1 MNAIRML
8 ILALTLCIGFC
19 LATQA
24 HAFDLFRFL
33 DADDAQTMGN
43 PLAISNEPT
52 YRGGNP
58 LAISN
63 EPVYRGGNPLAISN
77 EPTYLGGVRKSV
89 PAAPTLR

>member
-1 MNAIRML
+1 MAHGLVRSLLSPWRRRMPNNPKGDTTMNAIRML

-52 YRGGNP
+52 Y
-58 LAISN
+58 
-63 EPVYRGGNPLAISN
+63 
-77 EPTYLGGVRKSV
+77 LGGVRKSV